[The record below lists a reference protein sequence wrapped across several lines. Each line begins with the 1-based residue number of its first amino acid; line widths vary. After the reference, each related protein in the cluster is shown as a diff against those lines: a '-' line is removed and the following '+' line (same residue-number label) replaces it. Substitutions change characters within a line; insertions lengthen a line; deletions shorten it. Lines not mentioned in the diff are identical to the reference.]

1 MKEPPATLRIEP
13 IQKAHKLKSF
23 DCGEKSL
30 NEYLIR
36 CACKNDQNDIAK
48 TFILADSDDEVLGYY
63 SICAASIEFSEL
75 PEDVSVRLPKYPIPA
90 ALIARLAV
98 ATSAQSNDYGSRLL
112 IDALQRIV
120 QAADELGIK
129 VVTVD
134 ALHTK
139 AKAYYKRY
147 GFQSF
152 PGNDLKLFL
161 PIETIREAM
170 SSLSSML

>member
-1 MKEPPATLRIEP
+1 MKDHPATLRTEP

-36 CACKNDQNDIAK
+36 YAFKNDQNDIAK
-48 TFILADSDDEVLGYY
+48 TFILADSEDDVLGYY

-75 PEDVSVRLPKYPIPA
+75 PEAVSVRLPKYPISA
-90 ALIARLAV
+90 ALITRLAV
-98 ATSAQSNDYGSRLL
+98 ATSAQGNDYGSRLL

-129 VVTVD
+129 LVIVD
-134 ALHTK
+134 ALHAK
-139 AKAYYKRY
+139 AKAFYRHY

-161 PIETIREAM
+161 PIETIREAVTGDR
-170 SSLSSML
+170 